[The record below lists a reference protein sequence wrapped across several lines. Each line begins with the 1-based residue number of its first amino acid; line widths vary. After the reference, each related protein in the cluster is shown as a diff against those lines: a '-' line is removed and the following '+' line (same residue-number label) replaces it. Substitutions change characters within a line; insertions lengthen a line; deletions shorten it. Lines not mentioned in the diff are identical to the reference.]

1 MDHRQNNPPYWYY
14 YDFGHLEPGRYY
26 CGDSFQLLPAVE
38 SESADMVLIDPPY
51 GMDKDKTWD
60 TFAGKAD
67 YLAFSAYSNQTE
79 LWDFGTTTS
88 KKSHGCATG

>member
-60 TFAGKAD
+60 TFDGKAD
-67 YLAFSAYSNQTE
+67 
-79 LWDFGTTTS
+79 
-88 KKSHGCATG
+88 